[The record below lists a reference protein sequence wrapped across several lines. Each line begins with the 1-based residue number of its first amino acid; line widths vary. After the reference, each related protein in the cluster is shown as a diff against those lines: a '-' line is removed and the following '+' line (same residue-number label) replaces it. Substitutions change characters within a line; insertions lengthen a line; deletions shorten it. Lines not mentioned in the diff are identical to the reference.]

1 MLGRPGHL
9 RLKAQT
15 GIQERIDRM
24 SMDRTT
30 VLPVD
35 HQLSKLFTKNN
46 VEKILQTKPVIK
58 TTEEIQE
65 VTRELNRFSPSLA
78 GSNF

>member
-1 MLGRPGHL
+1 
-9 RLKAQT
+9 
-15 GIQERIDRM
+15 M

-35 HQLSKLFTKNN
+35 HQLTKVYTKNN

-58 TTEEIQE
+58 TTEEI
-65 VTRELNRFSPSLA
+65 
-78 GSNF
+78 